1 MSISNLPALPSRRV
15 GSSIKVDHWD
25 LTVERMSVE
34 VSPSG
39 ELQVRFA
46 CRHSLLVVGV
56 VSMLLLLLYG
66 WMSMVDG
73 DDGAP

>member
-1 MSISNLPALPSRRV
+1 
-15 GSSIKVDHWD
+15 
-25 LTVERMSVE
+25 MSVE

-56 VSMLLLLLYG
+56 VSMLLLLYG